1 MKLHKIIKQMFLC
14 IIVVLLAIFG
24 FAACSNVGTDK
35 LEDGVRF
42 VPHCYWVDSENSY
55 LSLSFYHTGK
65 SFATTAAEIESCSI
79 GNSSTKIDC
88 SVDSFELSDTPLY
101 TVEKTKYYLGRISI
115 QPEGLNA
122 PLGDAELF
130 VTCKDGQSHH
140 FPIGNIAFTAV
151 DQPEFERASKFVSA
165 TIRGAMYFDNGKAT
179 TPVFAVSMQV
189 DADVTLTRLASASD
203 KFGFDLQNCKV
214 CSYDEYAK
222 TFEELVDNGQLDS
235 KFPDI
240 YRRKQVEKGEVT
252 GAIELKA
259 GEYVL
264 LVPLV
269 QYEKEIPE
277 PIFSGIDIGFTAENE
292 SCLLHVN
299 CNPLFSNNYHLED
312 EVTAL
317 FDKEQN

>member
-101 TVEKTKYYLGRISI
+101 TVEKTKYYLGKISI

-165 TIRGAMYFDNGKAT
+165 TIRGAMYVDNGKAT

-259 GEYVL
+259 GGYVL

>member
-101 TVEKTKYYLGRISI
+101 TVEKTKYYLGKISI

-189 DADVTLTRLASASD
+189 D
-203 KFGFDLQNCKV
+203 
-214 CSYDEYAK
+214 
-222 TFEELVDNGQLDS
+222 VDNSQLDS

-259 GEYVL
+259 GGYVL